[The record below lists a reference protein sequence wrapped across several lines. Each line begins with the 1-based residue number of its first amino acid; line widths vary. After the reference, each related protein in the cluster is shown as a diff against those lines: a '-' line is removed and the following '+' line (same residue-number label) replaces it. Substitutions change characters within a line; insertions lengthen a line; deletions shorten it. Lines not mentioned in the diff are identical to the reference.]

1 MFVMPVRKNH
11 ARFRTVSNRLRG
23 ENVILLRYNSFS
35 ITLSGGTLRLPRFL
49 CLVGTLTWFSA
60 GSSAVGQTNVDA
72 YIRETMRESGI
83 PGLSIAVLKGG
94 KVVKASGY
102 GIANL
107 ETNTPATPHTVYK
120 TASLSKQFI
129 AAAVMLLVQEGKVR
143 LDDMASAY
151 LDGSPESW
159 KDITVRHLLTGTS
172 GIVRDPLERDY
183 EPYREQ
189 PVTDVIKAAYP
200 IPLRFSPGEKWSYSN
215 VGYYVLA
222 EIISRASGKAWN
234 EFIAERLFVPAGMK
248 STRLTTTTEIVP
260 QRAAGYRNTSKGWV
274 NAEDWIA
281 PRPSGAFLSTV
292 LDMAKWDAFLDT
304 TRILTDSS
312 KRLMWT
318 RATLTNGGP
327 TNYGFGW
334 IVDSFL
340 GRRRIHHDGQFP
352 GFRSDYERFPDDK
365 LTVIVLA
372 NSDNARVE
380 WLALKIAGFYA
391 PTLTAPRF
399 VLRADAPAGRITS
412 GNPVPVRL
420 TAKAEDKA
428 APETVFEIEIWDSSD
443 KSVFKESKS
452 NENFVAGEAKT
463 YEFLWTPAKPGKYQ
477 VNISAFGPRFSPPYA
492 FKPRATTITVH

>member
-1 MFVMPVRKNH
+1 
-11 ARFRTVSNRLRG
+11 
-23 ENVILLRYNSFS
+23 
-35 ITLSGGTLRLPRFL
+35 LRLPRFL
-49 CLVGTLTWFSA
+49 CVVCVLTWLSA
-60 GSSAVGQTNVDA
+60 GPPAAAQTGVDA

-83 PGLSIAVLKGG
+83 PGLSIAVVKGG

-129 AAAVMLLVQEGKVR
+129 AAAIMLLVQEGKVR
-143 LDDMASAY
+143 LDDKASGY

-172 GIVRDPLERDY
+172 GIVRDPKESDY

-189 PVTDVIKAAYP
+189 PVTDVIRAAYP

-222 EIISRASGKAWN
+222 EIINKASGKPWD

-260 QRAAGYRNTSKGWV
+260 HRAAGYRNTSKGRV

-292 LDMAKWDAFLDT
+292 LDMAKWDAFLDS

-318 RATLTNGGP
+318 RANLSSGAP

-334 IVDSFL
+334 IIDSFL
-340 GRRRIHHDGQFP
+340 GRARIHHDGQFP
-352 GFRSDYERFPDDK
+352 GFRSDYEKFPDDS

-412 GNPVPVRL
+412 GSPVPVRM

-428 APETVFEIEIWDSSD
+428 SPETVFEIEIWDSSD
-443 KSVFKESKS
+443 KSAFKASKS
-452 NENFVAGEAKT
+452 NENFVAGETKT
-463 YEFLWTPAKPGKYQ
+463 YDFRWTPTKPGIYQ
-477 VNISAFGPRFSPPYA
+477 VNIAAFGPRYSPPYVMTP
-492 FKPRATTITVH
+492 KATTIPVH